1 MDKFK
6 GKHEEGDCRITKMRL
21 IREVNNDMCHNFY
34 YEARFRIYT
43 DKTHYYKG
51 NFVIWFDTEDLA
63 AEYPNKE
70 AFSKKDIR
78 DYAETLAC
86 LFMDNAPRKNV
97 NVETLKPFYAECRKT
112 IEDYNGHNR
121 CAA

>member
-6 GKHEEGDCRITKMRL
+6 GKHEMGDCRITKMRL

-34 YEARFRIYT
+34 YEVRFRIYT

-63 AEYPNKE
+63 EEYPNKE
-70 AFSKKDIR
+70 SFSKKDIR

-97 NVETLKPFYAECRKT
+97 NGETLKPFYAECRKT

-121 CAA
+121 RAA

>member
-6 GKHEEGDCRITKMRL
+6 GKHEMGDCRITKMRL

-63 AEYPNKE
+63 EEYPNKE
-70 AFSKKDIR
+70 SFSKKDIR

-97 NVETLKPFYAECRKT
+97 NGETLKPFYAECRKT

-121 CAA
+121 RAA